1 MRDEIYDG
9 LRELAKQNH
18 RERVAKNPERIAYAE
33 RQFKSNDIRY
43 SLKNPEIGH
52 FHAWDATGRLW
63 QFWASTGKILGSNR
77 RGIHNFIKLLEGK

>member
-18 RERVAKNPERIAYAE
+18 RERVAKNPDRIAFAE
-33 RQFKSNDIRY
+33 QQFRNKGIRY
-43 SLKNPEIGH
+43 SLKNAQIGH
-52 FHAWDATGRLW
+52 FHAWDASGRLW

-77 RGIHNFIKLLEGK
+77 RGIHNFIKLLEGL